1 MAPSLRDEE
10 RERHVF
16 VVRAPHPRRCA
27 PRRHYIIVN
36 SNPSSSLPPPPSFW
50 QFEKYGVVPDIVT
63 MGKPMGNG
71 YPIGGVAVRR
81 EVAEAFANS
90 GIEYFNTYGGN
101 SVACAIGEAVLD
113 AISSDGLQT
122 NANNVGSYL
131 KSKLKNFMAKNS
143 EVVGD
148 VRGYGLFLG
157 VEFIAKESTEEE
169 IIPNADL
176 CKFVV
181 DYLKNNR
188 IITSRDGPDGN
199 VLKLKPPLTFTEK
212 DCDTLMAGIE
222 AALREAKGF

>member
-1 MAPSLRDEE
+1 M
-10 RERHVF
+10 
-16 VVRAPHPRRCA
+16 
-27 PRRHYIIVN
+27 
-36 SNPSSSLPPPPSFW
+36 
-50 QFEKYGVVPDIVT
+50 PDVVT

-81 EVAEAFANS
+81 EVAEAFAAS

-113 AISSDGLQT
+113 AIEEDGLQK
-122 NANNVGSYL
+122 NADHVEKYL
-131 KSKLKNFMAKNS
+131 RAKLSELMAKN
-143 EVVGD
+143 ELVGD

-157 VEFIAKESTEEE
+157 VEFIAQNSTEEE

-181 DYLKNNR
+181 DHLKNNR

-199 VLKLKPPLTFTEK
+199 VLKIKPPLTFTEN
-212 DCDTLMAGIE
+212 DADRLMAGIQ
-222 AALREAKGF
+222 AALGESVERN